1 MYVWRILLGSCIA
14 SLLST
19 ATACILSLSLS
30 ALSVLVLSLIRTYFL
45 EADVGESHSSE
56 GWAHF
61 PPHDGAVAHVALEG
75 GGGRRQRRRHHE
87 EGGGQGARVES
98 HRGRRVGRGPLS
110 VLMDG
115 VVRAVLL
122 ILT

>member
-1 MYVWRILLGSCIA
+1 MFGAFFWPHALHSSSPPPPPAYCLDCLPPP
-14 SLLST
+14 
-19 ATACILSLSLS
+19 
-30 ALSVLVLSLIRTYFL
+30 LSVLVLSLIRTYFL

-75 GGGRRQRRRHHE
+75 GGGRRQRRRQQE
-87 EGGGQGARVES
+87 EGGGQRARVES
-98 HRGRRVGRGPLS
+98 HRGRRVSRGPLS

-115 VVRAVLL
+115 GVRAILL